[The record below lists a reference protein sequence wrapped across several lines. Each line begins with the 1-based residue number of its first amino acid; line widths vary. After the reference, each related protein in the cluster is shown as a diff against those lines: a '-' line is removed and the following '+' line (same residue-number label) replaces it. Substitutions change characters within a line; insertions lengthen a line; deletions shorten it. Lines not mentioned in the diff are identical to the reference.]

1 MIRTLLDDLVELAR
15 ASTKR
20 EPSTRAQL
28 ETLMLDGF
36 AVLALVRLRAAA
48 RRLRVPLANRLLRIG
63 MTAVYG
69 VDVGNDVRLGRGV
82 YFVHPIG
89 TVIGGDASVGDRV
102 RFLGNNT
109 VGTARDDGYPVIDD
123 DVVVGCGARIL
134 GRVHVGRGAVIG
146 ANAVVLEDVPAGA
159 LAAGVPATVRKRGG
173 VAYGLAG
180 GAVAAPSAG
189 ARAS

>member
-1 MIRTLLDDLVELAR
+1 MMIRTLLDDLAELAR
-15 ASTKR
+15 ASAKR
-20 EPSTRAQL
+20 EPTARVLL

-36 AVLALVRLRAAA
+36 AVLATVRVRAAA
-48 RRLRVPLANRLLRIG
+48 RRLRVPGVNRLLRLAL
-63 MTAVYG
+63 TAVYG
-69 VDVGNDVRLGRGV
+69 VDIGNDVKLGRGV

-134 GRVHVGRGAVIG
+134 GPIHVGRGAVIG
-146 ANAVVLEDVPAGA
+146 ANAVVLEDVPPLA
-159 LAAGVPATVRKRGG
+159 LAAGVPATVRKRVGA
-173 VAYGLAG
+173 AYGA
-180 GAVAAPSAG
+180 AAPQ
-189 ARAS
+189 ARQARVS

>member
-20 EPSTRAQL
+20 APSTRSVL

-36 AVLALVRLRAAA
+36 AVLATVRLRAAA
-48 RRLRVPLANRLLRIG
+48 RRLRVPLVNRLLRLG

-69 VDVGNDVRLGRGV
+69 VDIGNDVRLGRGV

-146 ANAVVLEDVPAGA
+146 ANAVVLEDVPPHA
-159 LAAGVPATVRKRGG
+159 LAAGVPATVRKRVGA
-173 VAYGLAG
+173 AY
-180 GAVAAPSAG
+180 AAAAATG
-189 ARAS
+189 RQARVS